1 MHHVY
6 STLTCDN
13 LYVDY
18 EKTQNLNVKV
28 NQVLIKGGANLP
40 TEGMRS
46 PITPHGVV
54 TPITEDQL
62 ILLENNTH
70 FQEHVKRG
78 FIKVDREKISF
89 EKAEKNIDK
98 AVKDMK
104 SKDETAP
111 KVLKDLENLKVKEY
125 KRGD

>member
-1 MHHVY
+1 MHHIY
-6 STLTCDN
+6 STLSCDT

-18 EKTQNLNVKV
+18 RKSENLNVRDG
-28 NQVLIKGGANLP
+28 QVLIKGGANVP

-54 TPITEDQL
+54 TPVTEDQL
-62 ILLENNTH
+62 VLLENNFH
-70 FQEHVKRG
+70 FQEHVRLG

-89 EKAEKNIDK
+89 EKAEKNIEK
-98 AVKDMK
+98 AVKEMK
-104 SKDETAP
+104 AKDETAP

-125 KRGD
+125 KRGE